1 MDNNGKPQNH
11 RCTVETTATLA
22 FLPSLPPPLYLFDSQ
37 NLSFLSSAPAPSL
50 LSPNPS
56 FLVTSFA
63 HSPPPVH
70 VDAPP
75 HRSKSHPSRF
85 ADSGVLNGVP
95 NETLNFCQTCSLS
108 SSHVCPLVLTSDPH
122 SLLAVLFCCQSPQ
135 NRKGGC
141 SSS

>member
-63 HSPPPVH
+63 HSPPLVH

-85 ADSGVLNGVP
+85 AD
-95 NETLNFCQTCSLS
+95 
-108 SSHVCPLVLTSDPH
+108 SDPH